1 MNPSRRVG
9 NGEFVRLLML
19 LDAVR
24 SRMLTCWI
32 TGTATV
38 LILALGSTEGRAVP
52 IQYSAEPGSIVSVQV
67 QKGLGVGA
75 TDLLPVPEEIALQ
88 ATSTITIDDGTDA
101 LLSFSL
107 LFAPGTV
114 LELSEH
120 YGGYD
125 EITLNSVEVFSGPGF
140 AVLSTIPSG
149 SGYSFTASGVDVEG
163 EYVAAD
169 SGGLQSPTPPT
180 ALPEFSSL
188 LTGAY
193 EPATLS
199 LSFDGVQIA
208 LIDGAPF
215 GETLSLLVQ
224 GSFSV
229 TGGSPVVIPE
239 PSTGI
244 LLAGGLVLLGSRRR
258 SESRLG

>member
-1 MNPSRRVG
+1 M
-9 NGEFVRLLML
+9 RLLML
-19 LDAVR
+19 SHAVR
-24 SRMLTCWI
+24 SCALLRRTMGLVMVLTFAF
-32 TGTATV
+32 GVSEA
-38 LILALGSTEGRAVP
+38 RAVP
-52 IQYSAEPGSIVSVQV
+52 IQYSAEPGSSVTVQV
-67 QKGLGVGA
+67 QRGLGVGA
-75 TDLLPVPEEIALQ
+75 TALLPVPEVIALQ

-101 LLSFSL
+101 LLAFSL
-107 LFAPGTV
+107 LFVPGTL
-114 LELSEH
+114 LELTEP

-140 AVLSTIPSG
+140 AILSTTPSG
-149 SGYSFTASGVDVEG
+149 SGYSFSASGVAVEG

-169 SGGLQSPTPPT
+169 SGGFQSPSPAT
-180 ALPEFSSL
+180 ALPEFSSF

-193 EPATLS
+193 EPTTLE

-239 PSTGI
+239 PSTGV
-244 LLAGGLVLLGSRRR
+244 LLGLGLLVLGSRRR
-258 SESRLG
+258 ARSHLA

>member
-1 MNPSRRVG
+1 
-9 NGEFVRLLML
+9 ML
-19 LDAVR
+19 SHAVR
-24 SRMLTCWI
+24 SCVLPHRTMGLVMVLTFAF
-32 TGTATV
+32 GVSEA
-38 LILALGSTEGRAVP
+38 RAVP
-52 IQYSAEPGSIVSVQV
+52 IQYSAEPGSSVTVQV
-67 QKGLGVGA
+67 YKGLGVGA
-75 TDLLPVPEEIALQ
+75 THLTTESIALQ
-88 ATSTITIDDGTDA
+88 ATSTITIDDGTDT
-101 LLSFSL
+101 LLAFSL
-107 LFAPGTV
+107 LFSPGAV

-140 AVLSTIPSG
+140 AILSTTPSG
-149 SGYSFTASGVDVEG
+149 SGYLFSASGVAVEG

-169 SGGLQSPTPPT
+169 SSGLQSPSPTT
-180 ALPEFSSL
+180 ALPEFSSY

-193 EPATLS
+193 EPTTLE

-239 PSTGI
+239 PSTGV
-244 LLAGGLVLLGSRRR
+244 LLGLGLLVLGSRRR
-258 SESRLG
+258 ARSHLA